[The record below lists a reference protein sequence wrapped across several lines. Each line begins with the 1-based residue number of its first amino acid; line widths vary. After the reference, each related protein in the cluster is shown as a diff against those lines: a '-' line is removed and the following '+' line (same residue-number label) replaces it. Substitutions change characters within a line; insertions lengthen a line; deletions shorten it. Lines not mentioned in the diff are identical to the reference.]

1 MKTKTVQ
8 HEKNGAGKPGV
19 WFVEAPR
26 RGSLSYNNKM
36 IVIGFACALAMM
48 STSVVN
54 AGEFKTGFARVD
66 ITPPLGTYMP
76 GYYQNRRAT
85 EVLDPLQIN
94 MVAFSDGQETALV
107 AQIDTMALSDC
118 TADLMRDAIVKA
130 TGVKRDAIL
139 LHASHTHDG
148 GQLAYTLPRGSNAK
162 SGDEQWTDKFNAT
175 DKLYLE
181 MSVSRVADAA
191 VNAIRDLKP
200 AKLAIGRS
208 RAERISF
215 GRRYLM
221 KSGKVQTNPGTNN
234 PDIVKPVGTADDEVQ
249 VVRIDR
255 EGGKTIAII
264 NFQTHPDVVG
274 GTTISADW
282 PGLTRTVFEAAT
294 FGGAHCIVLNGTQG
308 DVNHCNVLP
317 KPGEL
322 NGLKR
327 DFDAVDRGYD
337 HAKHMANVLAAA
349 ALKVWY
355 KCEAV
360 EAGAVKCAVSEV
372 KVPAQKGDAD
382 PKKDLAWAKDVWGL
396 HEKSVKDGVVATA
409 KDYVTVKYGWDG
421 MELTTEV
428 ARAGRIIRMSDHDD
442 FHYLPLWG
450 VSIGKSISFGAFP
463 GEPFNDIGV
472 VLKKKTPFR
481 MSLFTCLTN
490 GSRGYFPFSD
500 SYKQGG
506 YESATSPFGPS
517 VADDLIAGQLK
528 IQNQLY

>member
-1 MKTKTVQ
+1 MKRVILLTFAAVCAATVP
-8 HEKNGAGKPGV
+8 A
-19 WFVEAPR
+19 A
-26 RGSLSYNNKM
+26 
-36 IVIGFACALAMM
+36 
-48 STSVVN
+48 
-54 AGEFKTGFARVD
+54 EFRAGFARVD

-76 GYYQNRRAT
+76 GYYQIRRAT
-85 EVLDPLQIN
+85 EVLDPLEIN
-94 MVAFSDGQETALV
+94 MVAFSDGKETALV
-107 AQIDTMALSDC
+107 AQFDTEALSDV

-148 GQLAYTLPRGSNAK
+148 GQLAYKATCGSMAVTEGK
-162 SGDEQWTDKFNAT
+162 WDEKFNAT
-175 DKLYLE
+175 DRVYLDFC
-181 MSVSRVADAA
+181 VTRAADAA
-191 VNAIRDLKP
+191 VNAIRDLKS
-200 AKLAIGRS
+200 AALSIGRS

-221 KSGKVQTNPGTNN
+221 KNGKVQTNPGTNN
-234 PDIVKPVGTADDEVQ
+234 PDIVRPVGTADDEVQ

-255 EGGKTIAII
+255 KGGKPIAII

-274 GTTISADW
+274 GITADW

-294 FGGAHCIVLNGTQG
+294 FGEAICMVLNGTQG

-327 DFDAVDRGYD
+327 DFDAVDRGYE

-349 ALKVWY
+349 ALKVWL
-355 KCEAV
+355 KCESV
-360 EAGAVKCAVSEV
+360 EAGDVRFAVSEV
-372 KVPAQKGDAD
+372 KVPAQKLDAD
-382 PKKDLAWAKDVWGL
+382 PKKDLAWAKDVWAL
-396 HEKSVKDGVVATA
+396 HEKSVKDGVVATE
-409 KDYVTVKYGWDG
+409 KDYDTVKYGWTG

-428 ARAGRIIRMSDHDD
+428 ARAGRIIRMATHED
-442 FHYLPLWG
+442 FHRLPIWG
-450 VSIGKSISFGAFP
+450 VSIGRSVSFGAFP

-472 VLKKKTPFR
+472 ALKRRTPFR
-481 MSLFTCLTN
+481 MTLLMCLTN

-506 YESATSPFGPS
+506 YESATSPFGPT
-517 VADDLIAGQLK
+517 VADDLIAGQLGLMK
-528 IQNQLY
+528 ELYR